1 MEKNM
6 SVPKGKRNQSRFEA
20 QHHFFQLRADI
31 TDLILNDF
39 GFSPEKYAAKME
51 KYKENHMNSPDL
63 DGLLKRW
70 EKKNESF
77 SAWFVDEEAREIL
90 HLLREI
96 ERNFTMG
103 NSIYPGEG
111 PSKLFEFIERRKY
124 INRAIGLCYT
134 LKQEINYV
142 LKTLPVDFNKYKRF
156 AESIDTQI
164 SLYKGVRKAD
174 NRMLKPKKGEMPG
187 EVEAKASNVFDIV
200 AMTMREIGQAMEDEE

>member
-1 MEKNM
+1 
-6 SVPKGKRNQSRFEA
+6 
-20 QHHFFQLRADI
+20 
-31 TDLILNDF
+31 
-39 GFSPEKYAAKME
+39 
-51 KYKENHMNSPDL
+51 
-63 DGLLKRW
+63 
-70 EKKNESF
+70 
-77 SAWFVDEEAREIL
+77 
-90 HLLREI
+90 
-96 ERNFTMG
+96 MG

-156 AESIDTQI
+156 AESIDAQI

-174 NRMLKPKKGEMPG
+174 NRMLKPKKGEMSG